1 MEERFFEL
9 DRGIILQIEK
19 ELCREDYNKKISSG
33 LINPDSD
40 FEEFFEKWKKEPKF

>member
-19 ELCREDYNKKISSG
+19 ELCREDYNRRKQR
-33 LINPDSD
+33 
-40 FEEFFEKWKKEPKF
+40 W